1 MFGVLVAALFF
12 GKPEII
18 LLVGV
23 GSAIPDLDREYAFF
37 SRSSFRDHQIHRA
50 LCHNYLFLGLLY
62 LVNPFVA
69 LGAFLHTLLDALT
82 TAKDRGVEW
91 LYPFSRFVKK
101 AANDERGKP
110 LETKPGEIYLYQY
123 DPIEFTRMSDRDLK
137 ERKPAPW
144 RRTYGPAL
152 SGGLLDLGIF
162 IASLFLFVLFSI
174 VSAVLQGMFVGLS
187 LSSYHFSTMFPLF
200 LAIAGIATNM
210 LVGEL
215 DRRKR
220 RADDAKPS
228 RAHNLTFAASLILM
242 ISAIV
247 AGAYLNQQY
256 VVVALGVR
264 LFPYILVGTVIVI
277 ISALVAPKIYP
288 RVAALREHNSED
300 DEEKIEQKKK
310 QGSSSKVELLI
321 V

>member
-1 MFGVLVAALFF
+1 MFGALVGALFF
-12 GKPEII
+12 GKPEIV

-62 LVNPFVA
+62 LINPFVA

-101 AANDERGKP
+101 AANDEHGKP

-123 DPIEFTRMSDRDLK
+123 DPIEFTRMSDKDLK
-137 ERKPAPW
+137 EKTPTPW

-162 IASLFLFVLFSI
+162 IVSFFLFIASLI
-174 VSAVLQGMFVGLS
+174 VSAVQGRFVGLS
-187 LSSYHFSTMFPLF
+187 ISSYHFSTMLPLL

-220 RADDAKPS
+220 RADDAKPT
-228 RAHNLTFAASLILM
+228 RIHDLTFAASLILM
-242 ISAIV
+242 IGAIIV
-247 AGAYLNQQY
+247 GAYLNQQY
-256 VVVALGVR
+256 VVIDLAER
-264 LFPYILVGTVIVI
+264 LFPYIAVGALIAI
-277 ISALVAPKIYP
+277 ISAFVARKIYS
-288 RVAALREHNSED
+288 RVSALREHHSED
-300 DEEKIEQKKK
+300 NEEKKEETNK
-310 QGSSSKVELLI
+310 QGSSPKKEPLI

>member
-1 MFGVLVAALFF
+1 MNFTTHVMFGVLVGALFF
-12 GKPEII
+12 GKPEIV

-50 LCHNYLFLGLLY
+50 LCHNYLFLGMLY
-62 LVNPFVA
+62 LINPFVA

-101 AANDERGKP
+101 AANDEHGKP
-110 LETKPGEIYLYQY
+110 LETTPGEIYLYQY
-123 DPIEFTRMSDRDLK
+123 DPIEFTRMSDKDLK
-137 ERKPAPW
+137 EKKPTPW

-162 IASLFLFVLFSI
+162 VGSFFLFIVSSI
-174 VSAVLQGMFVGLS
+174 VSTVLQGRFVGLS
-187 LSSYHFSTMFPLF
+187 LNSYHFSTMLPLL
-200 LAIAGIATNM
+200 LAIAGIAVNM

-220 RADDAKPS
+220 RADDAGPT
-228 RAHNLTFAASLILM
+228 RIQEVTVAASLSLM

-247 AGAYLNQQY
+247 VGAYLN
-256 VVVALGVR
+256 
-264 LFPYILVGTVIVI
+264 
-277 ISALVAPKIYP
+277 
-288 RVAALREHNSED
+288 
-300 DEEKIEQKKK
+300 
-310 QGSSSKVELLI
+310 
-321 V
+321 

>member
-1 MFGVLVAALFF
+1 MFGLLVGALFF
-12 GKPEII
+12 GKPEVI
-18 LLVGV
+18 LLIGV

-37 SRSSFRDHQIHRA
+37 SRASFRDHQIHRA

-101 AANDERGKP
+101 AANDERGNP
-110 LETKPGEIYLYQY
+110 LETRKGEIYLYQY
-123 DPIEFTRMSDRDLK
+123 DPIEFTRKSDKDLK
-137 ERKPAPW
+137 EKKPNPW

-152 SGGLLDLGIF
+152 SGGLLDLGVFIGSFLLF
-162 IASLFLFVLFSI
+162 IAWSVISSI
-174 VSAVLQGMFVGLS
+174 YQGRVAGLS
-187 LSSYHFSTMFPLF
+187 LSSYHFNVMLPFFIGS
-200 LAIAGIATNM
+200 AGIAVNM

-220 RADDAKPS
+220 RGDDAKPTL
-228 RAHNLTFAASLILM
+228 AHNMAFGASLLLSM
-242 ISAIV
+242 SALIV
-247 AGAYLNQQY
+247 AAYLNQNY
-256 VVVALGVR
+256 VVTFIARMFPPILIGAL
-264 LFPYILVGTVIVI
+264 IAIV
-277 ISALVAPKIYP
+277 SVFAAPKIYP
-288 RVAALREHNSED
+288 
-300 DEEKIEQKKK
+300 KISAIRKPHTDSADIDKATE
-310 QGSSSKVELLI
+310 SSKDEPII